1 MRSLL
6 LLVAALAF
14 AQPNPRVGFYQW
26 ESPGSSGL
34 LSSARPRIEATG
46 AGLLR
51 IYLGARFDYI
61 HPVLSPHRFEG
72 LADPI
77 PARILQL
84 PWYRALL
91 EDPALPTLVFTVY
104 PSIDYGAGRDDIN
117 ISRPWTAR
125 EERAEYDQILALSEL
140 LLGRYGN
147 LDKTVILAN
156 TEADNRMLEIMT
168 HTGSPELA
176 IRNLIAWQN
185 TRFRAVDDARH
196 RSPRARLKLLNAFE
210 ISLVNL
216 AIARDGHRFRI
227 TRQGRWNALR
237 DVVPEVRYDLL
248 SYSCYESINSPF
260 ETGNINT
267 PAAQTGPRLARDLAI
282 IARAARAPLMIGELG
297 FAREIFDPLPT
308 GGVAARL
315 DSALAA
321 LAQARPAYVVF
332 WQAFDAPRGRPE
344 PYGFGLLEPGR
355 AIPDALLRFIRSIR

>member
-6 LLVAALAF
+6 LFLASLSF

-26 ESPGSSGL
+26 ESPVSSGL
-34 LSSARPRIEATG
+34 LRTARPRIESTG

-61 HPVLSPHRFEG
+61 SPVLSPHRFEG
-72 LADPI
+72 LPDPT

-91 EDPALPTLVFTVY
+91 DDPALPTLVFTVY
-104 PSIDYGAGRDDIN
+104 SSIDYGAGRDDIN
-117 ISRPWTAR
+117 LLRPWSAR
-125 EERAEYDQILALSEL
+125 EERAEYDQIFALSNL
-140 LLGRYGN
+140 LLGDYGN
-147 LDKTVILAN
+147 LKKTVILAN
-156 TEADNRMLEIMT
+156 HEADNRMLEIMP

-176 IRNLIAWQN
+176 IRNLAAWQN
-185 TRFRAVDDARH
+185 TRFRAVDDAR
-196 RSPRARLKLLNAFE
+196 RRWPKARLKLLNAFE

-216 AIARDGHRFRI
+216 AIFQDGHHFRI
-227 TRQGRWNALR
+227 GPHGRWNALR
-237 DVVPEVRYDLL
+237 EVVPQVHYDLL

-260 ETGNINT
+260 ETGNVNT
-267 PAAQTGPRLARDLAI
+267 PAAQTGPRLLRDLAL
-282 IARAARAPLMIGELG
+282 IARAARAPVMNGKLG
-297 FAREIFDPLPT
+297 FAREYFDPLPT
-308 GGVAARL
+308 GGVTARL

-321 LAQARPAYVVF
+321 LRQARPPYVVF

-355 AIPDALLRFIRSIR
+355 PVPDVLLRFIRSIW